1 MRFFMLVSIMT
12 NTITQFQNTTFGS
25 SFKDNWQTEE
35 IHVDHIER
43 VTPKAALFGFGW
55 VPASII
61 KECIT
66 GEHGNITHVVLPKWF
81 CIKNN
86 I

>member
-1 MRFFMLVSIMT
+1 MLIFVSMMT
-12 NTITQFQNTTFGS
+12 NTITQFQNTIFGK
-25 SFKDNWQTEE
+25 SFKDTWQTET
-35 IHVDHIER
+35 IKVDHIEKN
-43 VTPKAALFGFGW
+43 TAKAALFDFGW